1 MKEIYNSDRPISSQA
16 EDKFKRYNFSKRI
29 AETII
34 NRKSNDGLVIGIY
47 GAWGEGKTSVLNILE
62 KELEIDSN
70 IIVIKFNPWRF
81 TNEETLV
88 LNFFKNISEALDRQ
102 LNNLKEKIGLFVKKY
117 GSATSVF
124 NLDLSNIGE
133 SLSDTDLEELKN
145 RVNDFLKESN
155 KKVVIVIDDIDR
167 LDKQE
172 LFAIFKLVK
181 LTGDFSNTYYLLS
194 FDDEMVA
201 SAIGERYANGDKISG
216 YNFLEKIIQVPLRI
230 PKALSSSLLHYTYE
244 LLNEVINE
252 SGIVLSESESQH
264 IGYLISQNILPR
276 IITPR
281 LAVRYANSLSFLLPL
296 LKGEVNHSD
305 LILFEAVKIYFPKHY
320 DFIKNNPHF
329 FIDSYKSFGGNT
341 NTTKVEEFKSYF
353 NDLNSDISKIEVTAI
368 TNLLIDLFPRI
379 NEVLRNSYVHEGE
392 AKWVKEKKIGS
403 AKYFNRYFL
412 YSVPDNQI
420 SDVYFSNFIES
431 ISSQTID
438 ELSMEL
444 TEILS
449 QIDGLE
455 FFNKFSFYEETFDIE
470 TNLKAIKLINHNEAN
485 FPEIRNTFSFGMVN
499 PKSQAAITICR
510 LIKNISNKEQQIE
523 IAKDLLYT
531 NTPFDFSVEILRWLK
546 VGKTDND
553 KIFDESVYKEFN
565 EIILN
570 RALKDCIEKD
580 ITIFETYEN
589 YIFSLLSYWFEKDS
603 EELLN
608 YVNKL
613 LEKNP
618 AFIKT
623 IVFALTKSIYSSSN
637 PNLYKIDFEKESFEL
652 IKKYFDVGLF
662 YKCLILVYND
672 ELEGVEVKFYGTNEG
687 QTEINALRQFKHWF
701 ESENK
706 DTEYK

>member
-1 MKEIYNSDRPISSQA
+1 MKNIYNSDRPISSQT

-62 KELEIDSN
+62 KELENDSN

-81 TNEETLV
+81 TSEETLV
-88 LNFFKNISEALDRQ
+88 LNFLKNISQALDKQ
-102 LNNLKEKIGLFVKKY
+102 LNNLKEKIGAFVKKY

-124 NLDLSNIGE
+124 NLDLSSIGE

-230 PKALSSSLLHYTYE
+230 PKALSSSLLNYTYE
-244 LLNEVINE
+244 LVNEVIKE
-252 SGIVLSESESQH
+252 SGIELSESEGQH
-264 IGYLISQNILPR
+264 IGYLISQNVLPK
-276 IITPR
+276 ITTPR

-341 NTTKVEEFKSYF
+341 NTTKVEEFKSLY
-353 NDLNSDISKIEVTAI
+353 NELNSDLSKIDATAI
-368 TNLLIDLFPRI
+368 TNLLIELFPRI
-379 NEVLRNSYVHEGE
+379 NEVLHNSYVYEGE
-392 AKWVKEKKIGS
+392 VKWAKEKKIGS

-431 ISSQTID
+431 ISSKSID
-438 ELSMEL
+438 ELTMDL
-444 TEILS
+444 TEILK
-449 QIDGLE
+449 QIDSLE
-455 FFNKFSFYEETFDIE
+455 FFNKFNSYDETFNEETI
-470 TNLKAIKLINHNEAN
+470 LKAIELIKNNESN
-485 FPEIRNTFSFGMVN
+485 FPEIINAFSFGMSN
-499 PKSQAAITICR
+499 PKSQAAITIVR
-510 LIKNISNKEQQIE
+510 LIKKISNKEQQIK
-523 IAKDLLYT
+523 IAEDLLSSS
-531 NTPFDFSVEILRWLK
+531 TPFDFSKEILRWLK
-546 VGKTDND
+546 TGKTENE
-553 KIFDESVYKEFN
+553 KIFEESVYKELN
-565 EIILN
+565 EILLN
-570 RALKDCIEKD
+570 RALKDCSEKNS
-580 ITIFETYEN
+580 TIFETYEK
-589 YIFSLLSYWFEKDS
+589 YIFSLLRYWFEKDS
-603 EELLN
+603 EELFNYLN
-608 YVNKL
+608 KIIEN
-613 LEKNP
+613 NP
-618 AFIKT
+618 AFTKT
-623 IVFALTKSIYSSSN
+623 IVFALTTTIYSSNN
-637 PNLYKIDFEKESFEL
+637 PNPYKIDFKKESFEL
-652 IKKYFDVGLF
+652 LKNYFDVTKF
-662 YKCLILVYND
+662 YKAIISVYSD
-672 ELEGVEVKFYGTNEG
+672 ELDEEDVKFYDMDEG
-687 QTEINALRQFKHWF
+687 QTEINALRQFKYWF

-706 DTEYK
+706 NIE